1 MVKGKINVVEEKFT
15 KNLTVVQRVL
25 KAQYLNKPLKEA
37 YFTAKTPQTRARIT
51 QLVKLAQKKAKEEH
65 KDVDFIVG
73 LKYEGGFRS
82 GKLFSLDAELDLF
95 DPDTFYNGEMSNKVD
110 KKGKSIHVKQQST
123 FKSFYIITVPKA
135 TKKGGADSYNDCLF
149 HAIIKGLNGNDN
161 IDVQWNSGEK
171 FKNRLGLERKE
182 LVSVDLFPLVEE
194 GLKINLNCFGNNTYV
209 SEGKHKRTV
218 NVNLALNHFSL
229 DTKHTNKKFTVQLN
243 SKPVA
248 FYEVVEDYYHVI
260 TPDNEWVEKLNSN
273 GYFLSE
279 RYKNLCS
286 RVEEEI
292 FGNYRY
298 LLLWPAINSLN

>member
-73 LKYEGGFRS
+73 LKYEGGYRS
-82 GKLFSLDAELDLF
+82 GKLFSLDAEPDLF
-95 DPDTFYNGEMSNKVD
+95 DPDTFYDGEMSNKVD

-135 TKKGGADSYNDCLF
+135 TKKGGADLYNDCLF
-149 HAIIKGLNGNDN
+149 YAIVKGLNGNDN

-182 LVSVDLFPLVEE
+182 LVSVDLFPLIEK

-229 DTKHTNKKFTVQLN
+229 DTKHTNKKFTVPLN
-243 SKPVA
+243 
-248 FYEVVEDYYHVI
+248 
-260 TPDNEWVEKLNSN
+260 
-273 GYFLSE
+273 
-279 RYKNLCS
+279 
-286 RVEEEI
+286 
-292 FGNYRY
+292 
-298 LLLWPAINSLN
+298 